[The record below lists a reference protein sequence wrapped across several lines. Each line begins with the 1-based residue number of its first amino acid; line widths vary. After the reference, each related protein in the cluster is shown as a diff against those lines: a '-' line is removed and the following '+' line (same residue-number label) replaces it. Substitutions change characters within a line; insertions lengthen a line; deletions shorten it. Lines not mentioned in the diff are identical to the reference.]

1 MSAGAKF
8 SAHSQTRQSLSQES
22 VSMVRLS
29 SLNRRITKMLTTT
42 SLILTVLDVLR
53 YVAILIQ
60 TRSGIMSSTTM

>member
-1 MSAGAKF
+1 
-8 SAHSQTRQSLSQES
+8 
-22 VSMVRLS
+22 MVRLS

-60 TRSGIMSSTTM
+60 TRSGIMSSSTM